1 MEVSFKDID
10 WRSLLLKRYK
20 GLRINEQDT
29 MVIFMADQ
37 VMSLDG
43 DIPVTAEVLSQ
54 YMMATKEDIDDSLM
68 KLMDKKLVAYEP
80 TTGNLTLKPLFT
92 RLFNDF
98 KKDIVLASDSTIQRK
113 VDDAYAFFQKQLGR
127 PLNPL
132 EVDKINSW
140 LGEGATLAMMQEAY
154 YNLQGK
160 TKIITFRKLEKEI
173 LRLEKEKDINKEGY
187 TVRDEEHRD
196 NKLPN
201 VMSKDW
207 LKDD

>member
-20 GLRINEQDT
+20 GLRISEQDT

-54 YMMATKEDIDDSLM
+54 YMSLTKEEIDDSLM

-80 TTGNLTLKPLFT
+80 STGNLTLSPLFT